1 MCLMLVMPRAD
12 VLMGFHKTFHF
23 KCYLSFTLN
32 IKFLETLKK
41 KKKYEREL
49 LHLFKVLKAFFS

>member
-1 MCLMLVMPRAD
+1 MLF
-12 VLMGFHKTFHF
+12 VLHF
-23 KCYLSFTLN
+23 EYKIFRNL
-32 IKFLETLKK
+32 K

>member
-1 MCLMLVMPRAD
+1 MLF
-12 VLMGFHKTFHF
+12 VLHF
-23 KCYLSFTLN
+23 EYKIFRN
-32 IKFLETLKK
+32 LKK